1 MQSDFKYDPN
11 DSDDESDARSQA
23 LRFALLQARMPRLR
37 PGLAERVLGSIH
49 NLEPRDGV
57 EFRSSVRWRF
67 SKFSA
72 MAAALA
78 FSGLLVFFGVNS
90 PLKTLSEDEEWISA
104 LGTLN
109 LSAAD
114 IPLIANLD
122 ELLEAEIDS
131 QFNSSWLESS
141 NP

>member
-1 MQSDFKYDPN
+1 MQPDFKYDLN
-11 DSDDESDARSQA
+11 DPDDETDGLSEA
-23 LRFALLQARMPRLR
+23 LRSKLLQARVPQLR
-37 PGLAERVLGSIH
+37 AGLADRVLGSIREA
-49 NLEPRDGV
+49 EPQERV
-57 EFRSSVRWRF
+57 ESHLAVRWRF

-78 FSGLLVFFGVNS
+78 LSGLLVFWGLNS
-90 PLKTLSEDEEWISA
+90 PLRTLSEDEEWISA
-104 LGTLN
+104 LSASN

-122 ELLEAEIDS
+122 ELLEAEVDA
-131 QFNSSWLESS
+131 QLTSSWLESS

>member
-1 MQSDFKYDPN
+1 MQPDFKYDLN
-11 DSDDESDARSQA
+11 DPDDETDVLAEA
-23 LRFALLQARMPRLR
+23 LRSKLLQARVPQLR
-37 PGLAERVLGSIH
+37 AGLADRVLGSIREA
-49 NLEPRDGV
+49 EPQERV
-57 EFRSSVRWRF
+57 ESHSAVRWRF

-78 FSGLLVFFGVNS
+78 LSGLLVLWGLNS
-90 PLKTLSEDEEWISA
+90 PLRTLSEDEEWISA
-104 LGTLN
+104 LSASN

-122 ELLEAEIDS
+122 ELLEAEVDA
-131 QFNSSWLESS
+131 QLTSSWLESS

>member
-11 DSDDESDARSQA
+11 DSNDESDALSEA
-23 LRFALLQARMPRLR
+23 LRFTLLQARVPQLR
-37 PGLAERVLGSIH
+37 AGLAERVLGSIQ
-49 NLEPRDGV
+49 NLEPRDAG
-57 EFRSSVRWRF
+57 EFRSSVRWSF

-78 FSGLLVFFGVNS
+78 FSGLLVFLGLNS
-90 PLKTLSEDEEWISA
+90 PLRTLSEDEEWISA
-104 LGTLN
+104 LGALN

-122 ELLEAEIDS
+122 ELLEAEVDS
-131 QFNSSWLESS
+131 QLNSSWLESS